1 MTVFHFYTF
10 GAGHRSRQRPQIPL
24 RLKFTVRVSATRIK
38 TLISSAE
45 IERRTLELA
54 QEVAR
59 AYGEEKPLLVGILKG
74 CVFFLSDLA
83 RALGEGYPFDFM
95 AVSSYEGGASSGSV
109 KINMDLATDIRG
121 RHVLIVE
128 DIVDT
133 GRTLSSVI
141 ELLRTRDPAS
151 IKVVALLF
159 KPQSYQGSHP
169 IEFIG
174 FTIPSAFVVGY
185 GMDLNEEFRN
195 LPYVGI
201 VEEV

>member
-1 MTVFHFYTF
+1 M
-10 GAGHRSRQRPQIPL
+10 
-24 RLKFTVRVSATRIK
+24 RVSAAKIK

-45 IERRTLELA
+45 IEKRTTELA
-54 QEVAR
+54 YEIGQ
-59 AYGEEKPLLVGILKG
+59 AYGDEKPLLVGILKG
-74 CVFFLSDLA
+74 CIFFLSDLA
-83 RALGEGYPFDFM
+83 RSLGEGYPIDFM
-95 AVSSYEGGASSGSV
+95 AVSSYDGDSSSGSV

-121 RHVLIVE
+121 RYVLIVE

-151 IKVVALLF
+151 IQVVTLMF
-159 KPQSYQGSHP
+159 KPQSYQGRHA

-185 GMDLNEEFRN
+185 GMDLSEEFRN

-201 VEEV
+201 VEEM